1 MRNKVFLSILSAI
14 MLFLLTGC
22 ASRESDLQFVD
33 LATEA
38 SAVDE
43 QSSGTKE
50 KTQQTTEVV
59 AIGVSEASS
68 GMAADLSSIQIV
80 EESPG
85 KMAVFICGAVEN
97 PGVYELL
104 EGSRVDDAV
113 KAAGGFSEDA
123 DRCYVNLAAKL
134 SDGVKLMIPTK
145 EEAEDKTLA
154 SSIESF
160 DKAPEGTD
168 SASEASG
175 LVNINTATA
184 EQLKSLPGIGDA
196 VAGRIIK
203 YREENGAFKEISD
216 IMKISGIKEKLFS
229 KIKDNITV

>member
-1 MRNKVFLSILSAI
+1 MRNEVFLSILSAI
-14 MLFLLTGC
+14 MLILLTGC

-43 QSSGTKE
+43 QSSGAKE
-50 KTQQTTEVV
+50 NTQLATEVA
-59 AIGVSEASS
+59 AIGTSEASS
-68 GMAADLSSIQIV
+68 VMAADSSSIQI
-80 EESPG
+80 EESLS
-85 KMAVFICGAVEN
+85 KIAVFICGAVEN

-175 LVNINTATA
+175 LVNINTSTA
-184 EQLKSLPGIGDA
+184 EHLKSLPGIGDA